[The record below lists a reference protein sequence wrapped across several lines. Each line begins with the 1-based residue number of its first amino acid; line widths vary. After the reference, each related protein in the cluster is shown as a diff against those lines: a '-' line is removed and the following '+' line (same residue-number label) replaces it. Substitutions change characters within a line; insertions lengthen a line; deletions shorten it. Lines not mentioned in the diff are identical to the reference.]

1 MKIIITIKTDNAAFE
16 DNPHEVS
23 RILEELAETLKGDPD
38 TNMDGS
44 ITLRDINGNSC
55 GFCEVKQ

>member
-1 MKIIITIKTDNAAFE
+1 MNIIITINTDNAAFE

-23 RILEELAETLKGDPD
+23 RILVKLAETLSGDPD

-44 ITLRDINGNSC
+44 ITLRDANGNTC
-55 GFCEVKQ
+55 GFCEVTE